1 MDSISV
7 KVDDLLQMAQELKSA
22 GMDYVTLTLSEADD
36 EFPELVSFEAWT
48 KAAPYEGVDFEEIYA
63 VSE

>member
-1 MDSISV
+1 MDSISI

-22 GMDYVTLTLSEADD
+22 GMDCVTLTLSEADD

-48 KAAPYEGVDFEEIYA
+48 EATPYAGVDFEEIYA
-63 VSE
+63 ISE